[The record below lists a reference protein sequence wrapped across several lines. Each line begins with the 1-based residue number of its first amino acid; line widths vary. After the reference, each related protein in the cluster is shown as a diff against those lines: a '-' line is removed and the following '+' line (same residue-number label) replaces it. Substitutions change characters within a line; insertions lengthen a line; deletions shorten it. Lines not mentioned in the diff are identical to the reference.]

1 MSTPGKKLVVD
12 TVRGREQ
19 SQTKGKIRGE
29 MSSQTL
35 NQCDT
40 IIYTQYT
47 IQNSTVS
54 TSEGIVLKEGR
65 ENAEAD
71 DNFQG

>member
-1 MSTPGKKLVVD
+1 MVD
-12 TVRGREQ
+12 TVRGREE

>member
-12 TVRGREQ
+12 TVRGREE

-71 DNFQG
+71 NNFQG

>member
-12 TVRGREQ
+12 TVKGREE

>member
-12 TVRGREQ
+12 TVRGREE

>member
-12 TVRGREQ
+12 TVRGREE

-71 DNFQG
+71 DSSQG